1 MQKSVRTSLEIENLL
16 VDLSDLLRSGVDLEF
31 ALFVIS
37 EQKLSYAT
45 DAHLLRQSVRIGE
58 TLSQALTAIH
68 YPMRII
74 SFVRIAELSGEL
86 DRALLRLCEHLLQ
99 QRTRRE
105 RTIKMLM
112 YPIVLIILSILV
124 VYGLAAIV
132 MPNFEQMYGSMHLK
146 LTYSTSLTFY
156 LAHLMVL
163 SLPPFILLVILF
175 AGTAFFFPRLM
186 KRIFFPLL
194 LSFPLLRSFI
204 QILKGREVMEVIALL
219 LSSGIDLLSVIHVL
233 VELDL
238 AHLRTDWL
246 ELIAGLESGKTFA
259 QGLSEISLL
268 PSFLSEMIALAE
280 NTGEL
285 DRTAQRAFL
294 HLERMID
301 RSFERF
307 IRVAEPS
314 LTIFVGLLV
323 GGATLFLTLPM
334 FSLIRQLS

>member
-1 MQKSVRTSLEIENLL
+1 
-16 VDLSDLLRSGVDLEF
+16 
-31 ALFVIS
+31 
-37 EQKLSYAT
+37 
-45 DAHLLRQSVRIGE
+45 
-58 TLSQALTAIH
+58 
-68 YPMRII
+68 
-74 SFVRIAELSGEL
+74 
-86 DRALLRLCEHLLQ
+86 
-99 QRTRRE
+99 
-105 RTIKMLM
+105 
-112 YPIVLIILSILV
+112 
-124 VYGLAAIV
+124 
-132 MPNFEQMYGSMHLK
+132 
-146 LTYSTSLTFY
+146 
-156 LAHLMVL
+156 
-163 SLPPFILLVILF
+163 
-175 AGTAFFFPRLM
+175 
-186 KRIFFPLL
+186 
-194 LSFPLLRSFI
+194 
-204 QILKGREVMEVIALL
+204 MEVIALL

-238 AHLRTDWL
+238 AHLQTDWL